1 MVEKQSVMA
10 GLTPDK
16 GETKLLH
23 GPALRYVGALPTSSE
38 LYNAD
43 GTSREVGNY
52 NFEEEYLLGDNKI
65 TVRQYDSNNRQYRE
79 RIEYRRENQE
89 NDYYFIEYY
98 ETDMRPDTYCD
109 VTRNGDMLVIDM
121 HKKSTFI
128 RNESKSLD
136 TTIELY
142 YKDTENIV
150 TLISTKKIERQLNNN
165 RGFVYETITNEYV
178 DAPNEFE

>member
-16 GETKLLH
+16 GKTKLLH

-98 ETDMRPDTYCD
+98 ETDMRPDIYCD
-109 VTRNGDMLVIDM
+109 ITRSKDTLVIDM

-128 RNESKSLD
+128 ERENRKLD

-142 YKDTENIV
+142 YKDAKNIV
-150 TLISTKKIERQLNNN
+150 THISTKKIERQFNKE

-178 DAPNEFE
+178 E